1 MWAFLVLV
9 GIIWLFLLLVGFFWA
24 FLVPV
29 GWLTVGIDWFTRS
42 GESVLLPFSVSARIF
57 SAEGLK
63 VGVGFKRSI
72 VSCLRSLLY
81 FADSVA

>member
-1 MWAFLVLV
+1 M
-9 GIIWLFLLLVGFFWA
+9 GFFSA

-29 GWLTVGIDWFTRS
+29 GWLTVGIDWYTRS
-42 GESVLLPFSVSARIF
+42 GESVLLPFSVSAKII

-72 VSCLRSLLY
+72 VSCLRSLIY
-81 FADSVA
+81 FVDSVSWHSGLEL